1 MPLNQEQKDEIIRCN
16 GHVKSLTNIIQRRTR
31 WANNMPI
38 CERTLEKIRISD
50 FRILRDEYKARIK
63 EIKNE

>member
-1 MPLNQEQKDEIIRCN
+1 MPL
-16 GHVKSLTNIIQRRTR
+16 TR

-63 EIKNE
+63 ELKDG